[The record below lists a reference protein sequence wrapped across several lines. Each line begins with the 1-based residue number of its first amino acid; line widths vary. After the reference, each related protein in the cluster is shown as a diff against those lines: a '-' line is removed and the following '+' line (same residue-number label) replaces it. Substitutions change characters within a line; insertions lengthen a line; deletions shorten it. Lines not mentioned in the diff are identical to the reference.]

1 MSTNFT
7 DEEVNGWA
15 TANASFP
22 YGSNKPLPFRQLTGY
37 GNGTTRVRQMIKG

>member
-1 MSTNFT
+1 MSTNLT

-22 YGSNKPLPFRQLTGY
+22 YGSNKPLSFRQQPGY
-37 GNGTTRVRQMIKG
+37 RNGTTRVWQMIKG